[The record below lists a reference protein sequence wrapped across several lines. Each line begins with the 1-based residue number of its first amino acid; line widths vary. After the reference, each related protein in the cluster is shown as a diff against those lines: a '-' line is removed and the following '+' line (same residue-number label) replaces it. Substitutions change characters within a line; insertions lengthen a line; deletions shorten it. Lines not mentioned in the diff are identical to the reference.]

1 MGLNKE
7 GCVDAH
13 FETSVW
19 EREQKGGTDIAVGGA
34 IPHGAVS
41 TVRKTQLALWIN
53 KEPVK
58 WSKYRVKVIVF
69 FALNSEDTAKTKV
82 ILEEAFSLIKTKE
95 MIEKLSSMKNKKA
108 VIKYIFG
115 GSRFD

>member
-1 MGLNKE
+1 MY
-7 GCVDAH
+7 
-13 FETSVW
+13 
-19 EREQKGGTDIAVGGA
+19 
-34 IPHGAVS
+34 
-41 TVRKTQLALWIN
+41 ALL
-53 KEPVK
+53 KS
-58 WSKYRVKVIVF
+58 SKYRVKVIVF

>member
-1 MGLNKE
+1 MRILKPVYGKE
-7 GCVDAH
+7 SRK
-13 FETSVW
+13 E
-19 EREQKGGTDIAVGGA
+19 ERISRLEVQYLMAQFPLYEKHNWLYGSI
-34 IPHGAVS
+34 
-41 TVRKTQLALWIN
+41 RR
-53 KEPVK
+53 PVK

>member
-1 MGLNKE
+1 M
-7 GCVDAH
+7 
-13 FETSVW
+13 
-19 EREQKGGTDIAVGGA
+19 
-34 IPHGAVS
+34 
-41 TVRKTQLALWIN
+41 
-53 KEPVK
+53 
-58 WSKYRVKVIVF
+58 IVF